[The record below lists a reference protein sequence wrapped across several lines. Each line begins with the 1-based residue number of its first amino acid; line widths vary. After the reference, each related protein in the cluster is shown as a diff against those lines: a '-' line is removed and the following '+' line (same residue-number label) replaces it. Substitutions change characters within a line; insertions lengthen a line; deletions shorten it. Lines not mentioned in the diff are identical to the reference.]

1 MKPQRV
7 AEPQL
12 TATDAGTAWSSVTNG
27 APTVVFDRVVDILD
41 AHTDV
46 GVLDTF
52 DGCSIL
58 TWKTTCEL
66 ATAIASD
73 PQLAALIRQQQLGGA
88 A

>member
-12 TATDAGTAWSSVTNG
+12 TATYAGTQWGN
-27 APTVVFDRVVDILD
+27 PTTTPVFDRVVDILD
-41 AHTDV
+41 AHTDI

-73 PQLAALIRQQQLGGA
+73 AQLAALIRQQELGGA